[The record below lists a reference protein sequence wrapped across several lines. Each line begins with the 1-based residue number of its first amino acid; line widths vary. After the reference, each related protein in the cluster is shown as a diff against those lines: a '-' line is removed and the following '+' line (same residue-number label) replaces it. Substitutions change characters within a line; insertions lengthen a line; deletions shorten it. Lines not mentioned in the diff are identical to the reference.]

1 MTVDMFHARNNFQ
14 DLRFGLFQ
22 ILYFENTNLSI
33 FIGSTVGTTENGSVT
48 FGTEG
53 TKGKSQV
60 LELF

>member
-1 MTVDMFHARNNFQ
+1 MIY
-14 DLRFGLFQ
+14 GLIFL
-22 ILYFENTNLSI
+22 IFFYFENTNVSI
-33 FIGSTVGTTENGSVT
+33 FIGSTVGTTENGSVN

>member
-1 MTVDMFHARNNFQ
+1 MINSN

-22 ILYFENTNLSI
+22 ILYFKNTNLSI
-33 FIGSTVGTTENGSVT
+33 FIGSAIGTTENGSVT

-53 TKGKSQV
+53 TKGKSKV